1 MSDGS
6 ASKDRSNIGNAR
18 VAGMGDD
25 LELTDDRY
33 YLVVV
38 LFQVGYVLAEVPSNM
53 ILARSRPS
61 LFIPALMLFWGA
73 SCAVIAA
80 TQTWRQLVGLRFL
93 LGVAEAGFSVRSLP
107 YPPSACPMR
116 LAPHMSSHI
125 IF

>member
-1 MSDGS
+1 
-6 ASKDRSNIGNAR
+6 
-18 VAGMGDD
+18 MGDD

-61 LFIPALMLFWGA
+61 LFIPALMIFWGA

-80 TQTWRQLVGLRFL
+80 AQTWTQLVGLRFL
-93 LGVAEAGFSVRSLP
+93 LGVAEAGFSVSL
-107 YPPSACPMR
+107 SA
-116 LAPHMSSHI
+116 L
-125 IF
+125 